1 MAYRVVYTPDAENQI
16 AAILAFVAEE
26 TSPETA
32 AGFVNELLRL
42 CDGLASLPFRGR
54 CIGRPERGVRMLV
67 YRGRTSIAYAI
78 EGDMVLILGVFYAG
92 RNWRPAFD

>member
-16 AAILAFVAEE
+16 AAILEFVAEE

-32 AGFVNELLRL
+32 AGFVNGLLRL

-54 CIGRPERGVRMLV
+54 RIGRPERGVRMLV
-67 YRGRTSIAYAI
+67 YRGRTSIVYAI